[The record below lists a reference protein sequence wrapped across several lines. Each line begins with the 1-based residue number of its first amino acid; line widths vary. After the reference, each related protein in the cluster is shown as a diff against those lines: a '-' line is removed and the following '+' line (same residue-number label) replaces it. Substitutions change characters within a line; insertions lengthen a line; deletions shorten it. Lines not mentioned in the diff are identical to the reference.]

1 MFRHLCGVALVLVT
15 MLVGAAASR
24 ASDASQV
31 AVTQC
36 PTTYGVHEPP
46 PRLPARVGVSASR
59 SATAGLS
66 AYSNGVLV
74 VLAPHGWNCHALVG
88 ADGSASM
95 IVAAASTTH
104 VEQPAITTNFAD
116 TPGTA
121 ASLACSLF
129 ASAARQ
135 LPAGVRCPVR
145 EPRRERTTAVSPHV
159 VEFTDPPHVR
169 GDGRPSGG
177 SDPSRGLMVFM
188 AASSDFTGYAF
199 STTCALPAREAAI
212 CRTVLGDA
220 LTRIPADE

>member
-1 MFRHLCGVALVLVT
+1 MFRRLCGGSLVLVT
-15 MLVGAAASR
+15 MLVAAAGSS
-24 ASDASQV
+24 ASNASEVVV
-31 AVTQC
+31 AQC
-36 PTTYGVHEPP
+36 PTTYGIHESP
-46 PRLPARVGVSASR
+46 PRLPSHVAVSASP

-74 VLAPHGWNCHALVG
+74 VLAPHGWDCHAIVG

-95 IVAAASTTH
+95 IVAAGSTTD
-104 VEQPAITTNFAD
+104 VKQPAITTNFAD

-129 ASAARQ
+129 ASASHQ

-145 EPRRERTTAVSPHV
+145 EPRRERTTAVSTHTV
-159 VEFTDPPHVR
+159 DFTDPPDVR

-177 SDPSRGLMVFM
+177 SDPARGLIVFV

-199 STTCALPAREAAI
+199 TATCALPAREAAI
-212 CRTVLGDA
+212 CRTILGDA